1 MASAIVSTS
10 SRRAANARIGASNS
24 PITHQVGR
32 IARTRPLKEK
42 RSMETTGEAPL
53 TPSPRLVETIARTL
67 RHEVG
72 DLLQM
77 VYSTVDILQARL
89 PRDQNL
95 ECGLLADLRTRAET
109 CKQEL
114 DAVHDILCPLSLN
127 LGPVDLAE
135 MVAVLVG
142 TFTTRFPAL
151 QVRHESPGRLPTVG
165 DARRLA
171 QAGTLLMLSACQA
184 AQQKVQVRTAAGPGP
199 GEVEWSIK
207 DDGFGASD
215 EQIGW
220 LAAPFSTTR
229 NAQAGLALALTRRV
243 AALHGG
249 RITAENASE
258 GGFRVRIILP
268 TSPPQT

>member
-1 MASAIVSTS
+1 
-10 SRRAANARIGASNS
+10 
-24 PITHQVGR
+24 
-32 IARTRPLKEK
+32 
-42 RSMETTGEAPL
+42 METNGEAPL
-53 TPSPRLVETIARTL
+53 TPSPRLVENIARTL
-67 RHEVG
+67 RHEVS

-77 VYSTVDILQARL
+77 VYSTVDILQTRL
-89 PRDQNL
+89 PGDQNL
-95 ECGLLADLRTRAET
+95 ERRLLADLRTRAET

-114 DAVHDILCPLSLN
+114 DAVHDILCPMSLT
-127 LGPVDLAE
+127 LRPVDLAE
-135 MVAVLVG
+135 MVAGLVA
-142 TFTTRFPAL
+142 TFTARFPAL
-151 QVRHESPGRLPTVG
+151 QVRHESPAPLPTVA

-171 QAGTLLMLSACQA
+171 QVGTLLMLSACRT
-184 AQQKVQVRTAAGPGP
+184 AQQTVQVRTAAGPCP

-220 LAAPFSTTR
+220 LAAPFATTH

-249 RITAENASE
+249 RVIAENASE
-258 GGFRVRIILP
+258 GGYRVRIILP

>member
-1 MASAIVSTS
+1 
-10 SRRAANARIGASNS
+10 
-24 PITHQVGR
+24 
-32 IARTRPLKEK
+32 
-42 RSMETTGEAPL
+42 METTGEATL

-72 DLLQM
+72 DLLQT
-77 VYSTVDILQARL
+77 VYSTVAILQERL
-89 PRDQNL
+89 PKDQSL
-95 ECGLLADLRTRAET
+95 ERRLLADLRTRAET

-114 DAVHDILCPLSLN
+114 DAIHDILCPLTLT
-127 LGPVDLAE
+127 PAPTDLAE
-135 MVAVLVG
+135 VVAGLVT

-151 QVRHESPGRLPTVG
+151 RIQHESAGPLPTVA

-171 QAGTLLMLSACQA
+171 QAGTMLLLAACQA

-199 GEVEWSIK
+199 GEVEWSIQ
-207 DDGFGASD
+207 DDGFGASE

-220 LAAPFSTTR
+220 LATPFSTTHH
-229 NAQAGLALALTRRV
+229 AQAGLGLALARRV

-249 RITAENASE
+249 RVVAENPPE